1 MTGIF
6 SFVYQPG
13 LFAEPELRATPI
25 PAASGAGTAESV
37 AKLAGLVAAR
47 KAHKGRQIL
56 SDAVVEKLSTPSLTR
71 EELVMKFNGSVGH
84 GTFIFKNPWVSF
96 SRTP

>member
-71 EELVMKFNGSVGH
+71 EELVLKFNGSVGH
-84 GTFIFKNPWVSF
+84 GTYIFKNPWVSF